1 MTGEIDDLQ
10 LQVDSSNQL
19 AISLE
24 KKSRNFD
31 KIVSEWK
38 AKVEDLTQQ
47 LEEAQKEKRY
57 NMYIIQYFFSMDR
70 LRSFFLNLIAI
81 ISYTLHI
88 PNLEIKGPYFFN
100 YLVSIRVY

>member
-57 NMYIIQYFFSMDR
+57 NTVPLVDW
-70 LRSFFLNLIAI
+70 
-81 ISYTLHI
+81 
-88 PNLEIKGPYFFN
+88 LEKKMCQ
-100 YLVSIRVY
+100 L

>member
-57 NMYIIQYFFSMDR
+57 NMYIIQYKNVLTFMK
-70 LRSFFLNLIAI
+70 NLYVEKMGL
-81 ISYTLHI
+81 YT
-88 PNLEIKGPYFFN
+88 
-100 YLVSIRVY
+100 

>member
-1 MTGEIDDLQ
+1 MSGEMDDLQ

-19 AISLE
+19 AIALE

-57 NMYIIQYFFSMDR
+57 TT
-70 LRSFFLNLIAI
+70 
-81 ISYTLHI
+81 SYNI
-88 PNLEIKGPYFFN
+88 VFYGQVVEF
-100 YLVSIRVY
+100 

>member
-1 MTGEIDDLQ
+1 MDDLQ

-57 NMYIIQYFFSMDR
+57 NTSYNIFFYGQVVEFLFELDCHYF
-70 LRSFFLNLIAI
+70 
-81 ISYTLHI
+81 LHI
-88 PNLEIKGPYFFN
+88 TYSKFRN
-100 YLVSIRVY
+100 

>member
-1 MTGEIDDLQ
+1 MDDLQ

-57 NMYIIQYFFSMDR
+57 NI
-70 LRSFFLNLIAI
+70 
-81 ISYTLHI
+81 
-88 PNLEIKGPYFFN
+88 
-100 YLVSIRVY
+100 

>member
-1 MTGEIDDLQ
+1 MDDLQ

-19 AISLE
+19 AIALE

-57 NMYIIQYFFSMDR
+57 TT
-70 LRSFFLNLIAI
+70 
-81 ISYTLHI
+81 SYNI
-88 PNLEIKGPYFFN
+88 VFYGQVVEF
-100 YLVSIRVY
+100 

>member
-1 MTGEIDDLQ
+1 MSGEIDDLQ

-57 NMYIIQYFFSMDR
+57 NTSYNIFSNPDQVVEFLFELDCHYF
-70 LRSFFLNLIAI
+70 
-81 ISYTLHI
+81 LHI
-88 PNLEIKGPYFFN
+88 TYSKFIN
-100 YLVSIRVY
+100 

>member
-1 MTGEIDDLQ
+1 MDDLQ

-57 NMYIIQYFFSMDR
+57 NTYVHHTIF
-70 LRSFFLNLIAI
+70 FFLW
-81 ISYTLHI
+81 T
-88 PNLEIKGPYFFN
+88 GCG
-100 YLVSIRVY
+100 VSL

>member
-57 NMYIIQYFFSMDR
+57 NTVRNSRKVFGGFDSIF
-70 LRSFFLNLIAI
+70 
-81 ISYTLHI
+81 HV
-88 PNLEIKGPYFFN
+88 
-100 YLVSIRVY
+100 YLMMGFKKYARN

>member
-1 MTGEIDDLQ
+1 MDDLQ

-57 NMYIIQYFFSMDR
+57 NTSYNIFSNPGQVVEFLFELDCHYF
-70 LRSFFLNLIAI
+70 
-81 ISYTLHI
+81 LHI
-88 PNLEIKGPYFFN
+88 TYSKFRN
-100 YLVSIRVY
+100 

>member
-1 MTGEIDDLQ
+1 MDDLQ

-57 NMYIIQYFFSMDR
+57 NTSYNIFFSMDR
-70 LRSFFLNLIAI
+70 LWSFFLN
-81 ISYTLHI
+81 
-88 PNLEIKGPYFFN
+88 
-100 YLVSIRVY
+100 

>member
-1 MTGEIDDLQ
+1 MSGEMDDLQ

-57 NMYIIQYFFSMDR
+57 NHR
-70 LRSFFLNLIAI
+70 RSP
-81 ISYTLHI
+81 SC
-88 PNLEIKGPYFFN
+88 E
-100 YLVSIRVY
+100 

>member
-1 MTGEIDDLQ
+1 MDDLQ

-57 NMYIIQYFFSMDR
+57 TT
-70 LRSFFLNLIAI
+70 
-81 ISYTLHI
+81 SYNI
-88 PNLEIKGPYFFN
+88 VFYGQVVEF
-100 YLVSIRVY
+100 

>member
-1 MTGEIDDLQ
+1 MSGEIDDLQ

-57 NMYIIQYFFSMDR
+57 TT
-70 LRSFFLNLIAI
+70 
-81 ISYTLHI
+81 SYNI
-88 PNLEIKGPYFFN
+88 VFYGQVVEF
-100 YLVSIRVY
+100 

>member
-1 MTGEIDDLQ
+1 MSGEIDDLQ

-57 NMYIIQYFFSMDR
+57 NTVPLGDW
-70 LRSFFLNLIAI
+70 
-81 ISYTLHI
+81 
-88 PNLEIKGPYFFN
+88 LEKKKSQ
-100 YLVSIRVY
+100 L

>member
-57 NMYIIQYFFSMDR
+57 NNTV
-70 LRSFFLNLIAI
+70 SF
-81 ISYTLHI
+81 
-88 PNLEIKGPYFFN
+88 
-100 YLVSIRVY
+100 RVLKFPKSVWRI

>member
-57 NMYIIQYFFSMDR
+57 NTVPLGDWLEKKVSAMIIKQQFGFPMS
-70 LRSFFLNLIAI
+70 
-81 ISYTLHI
+81 TT
-88 PNLEIKGPYFFN
+88 
-100 YLVSIRVY
+100 

>member
-57 NMYIIQYFFSMDR
+57 NTVPLGDW
-70 LRSFFLNLIAI
+70 
-81 ISYTLHI
+81 
-88 PNLEIKGPYFFN
+88 LEKKKSQ
-100 YLVSIRVY
+100 L

>member
-1 MTGEIDDLQ
+1 MSGEMDDLQ

-19 AISLE
+19 AIALE

-47 LEEAQKEKRY
+47 LEEARKEKRY
-57 NMYIIQYFFSMDR
+57 TT
-70 LRSFFLNLIAI
+70 
-81 ISYTLHI
+81 SYNI
-88 PNLEIKGPYFFN
+88 VFYGQVVEF
-100 YLVSIRVY
+100 